1 MRAIPDNEFISL
13 VATIPLY
20 NAFFNKL
27 YKIHLKIA
35 VVLHSNLIV
44 DCTLIGAAIG
54 ISEPKVFQFG
64 THFHVLSLQLPF
76 ALSLTFYQYIR
87 GFMFFIFFRSG
98 GDGELLE
105 RNLFGFFL
113 ASFFGDII
121 IWFTSSARH
130 EKELLALAYRSFR
143 SNFKFRFCILFHI
156 RVIVS
161 TVDSFQ

>member
-1 MRAIPDNEFISL
+1 MNLLHKQQHCSELNTNCAATPDNKFISL
-13 VATIPLY
+13 VATIPLD

-35 VVLHSNLIV
+35 VVLHSNLIL
-44 DCTLIGAAIG
+44 DCTLIGDATG

-76 ALSLTFYQYIR
+76 ALSFTFYQYSR
-87 GFMFFIFFRSG
+87 GFMFFIFFRRG
-98 GDGELLE
+98 GDGELFE

-121 IWFTSSARH
+121 IWFSDIIIWFS
-130 EKELLALAYRSFR
+130 EFSLS
-143 SNFKFRFCILFHI
+143 
-156 RVIVS
+156 
-161 TVDSFQ
+161 